1 MKKAIKYIILL
12 FLAFIGIYNVFDYI
26 GQSSMVPLYYAIE
39 AFCLFGIL
47 ALHKEASVCRSS

>member
-12 FLAFIGIYNVFDYI
+12 FLIFIGIYNIFGYI

-47 ALHKEASVCRSS
+47 ALHKEEAVCRNS

>member
-1 MKKAIKYIILL
+1 MKKVIKYIILL
-12 FLAFIGIYNVFDYI
+12 FLISIGIYNITEYI

-47 ALHKEASVCRSS
+47 ALHKEGSACHNS

>member
-1 MKKAIKYIILL
+1 MKKAFKYIILL
-12 FLAFIGIYNVFDYI
+12 FLVCIGIYNIFDYI

-47 ALHKEASVCRSS
+47 ALHKEESVCRNS

>member
-12 FLAFIGIYNVFDYI
+12 FLVFTGVYNIFDYI

-47 ALHKEASVCRSS
+47 VLHKEEAVCRNS

>member
-1 MKKAIKYIILL
+1 MKKVIKYIILL
-12 FLAFIGIYNVFDYI
+12 FLISVGIYNIIDFI

-47 ALHKEASVCRSS
+47 ALHKEGSQCHDS